1 MRKHF
6 AVLIALL
13 ISLALLSCKAG
24 ESTTSL
30 RVNID
35 RGKRTISP
43 TASQLNIQTFVIYT
57 TGPDGK
63 SGIQKTV
70 YSDSTTLEGLKIGEW
85 TIRVEGKN
93 TEGTIIATGE
103 NKIMLSSANN
113 LVEVSLTDLYGK
125 GNLDLEFRWDN
136 KRITNTKLEASMK
149 AQGSD
154 EVIALSDKLIKD
166 SDYTYSLQMS
176 SLDSGSYVMT
186 GSLYS
191 ENTKVGGFT
200 EAIRISNG
208 VTTKGVISLG
218 LDKIINTEV
227 GFSNLTSVPIECK
240 IEGITELIPSRE
252 SINATV
258 KITTSNITDSSLKCE
273 WYLDGVSVGSG
284 RTISITPEP
293 GDHRLDVVVS
303 TEHNGSLGSD
313 AITFTAANLF
323 KGLPYR
329 LNTYKSDDNLMLSG
343 RTLVKIVPDNNKS
356 KINSIMII
364 SRDRK
369 YLQTLLMSESGYK
382 ISQSQSLTDSSW
394 NYKYEVNDVV
404 FYGEPLK
411 GTLYATVLCNGPLI
425 ATYQYNTSSALLNN
439 KAIVSIGAQA
449 TSTGTITNFGY
460 GAYLSESKFIF
471 THGYNPDTYSQ
482 GILTLNAH
490 AGESSGDWS
499 KYVNYNLN
507 TYPNAKLNGVPYS
520 GGSTLAATNGTNSA
534 LAAIGRGLL
543 HAYTYLKTSSDGST
557 KTVLVMNGIED
568 AGGEI
573 SGLAVAGDV
582 YLLALV
588 KPSSST
594 SEIQVYK
601 YDRANYKLEKV
612 TAFSNSGSNYKL
624 LASTST
630 TGYLYTLDEENKQIV
645 ALSFNQATQS
655 FSIVGAVTIPDA
667 KYNAMDISDDGT
679 MLVLY
684 DKNSADRITVLNVKV
699 TD

>member
-113 LVEVSLTDLYGK
+113 LIEVSLTDLYGK

-252 SINATV
+252 TINATV

-411 GTLYATVLCNGPLI
+411 GTLNATVLCNGPLI
-425 ATYQYNTSSALLNN
+425 ATYQYNTNSALLNN

-507 TYPNAKLNGVPYS
+507 TYPNAKLNGVSYS

-534 LAAIGRGLL
+534 LTAIGRGLL

-568 AGGEI
+568 TGGEI

-684 DKNSADRITVLNVKV
+684 DKSSADRITVLNVKV

>member
-252 SINATV
+252 AINATV

-411 GTLYATVLCNGPLI
+411 GTLNATVLCNGPLI

-534 LAAIGRGLL
+534 LTAIGRGLL
-543 HAYTYLKTSSDGST
+543 HAYTYLKTASDGST

-645 ALSFNQATQS
+645 ALFFNQATQS

>member
-252 SINATV
+252 AINATV

-411 GTLYATVLCNGPLI
+411 GTLNATVLCNGPLI

-507 TYPNAKLNGVPYS
+507 TYPNAKLQGVPYS
-520 GGSTLAATNGTNSA
+520 GGSMLAATNGTNSA
-534 LAAIGRGLL
+534 LTAIGRGLL

-557 KTVLVMNGIED
+557 RTVLVMNGIED

>member
-6 AVLIALL
+6 AALLALL

-93 TEGTIIATGE
+93 NDGTIIATGE
-103 NKIMLSSANN
+103 NKIMLSAANN
-113 LVEVSLTDLYGK
+113 LIEVSLTDLYGK

-136 KRITNTKLEASMK
+136 NRITNTKLEASMK

-154 EVIALSDKLIKD
+154 EVIMLTDKLIKN

-176 SLDSGSYVMT
+176 SLDAGSYVMT

-191 ENTKVGGFT
+191 DSTKVGGFT

-208 VTTKGVISLG
+208 VTTKGTISLG

-258 KITTSNITDSSLKCE
+258 KITTSNITDASLSCE
-273 WYLDGVSVGSG
+273 WYLDGVSIGSG
-284 RTISITPEP
+284 RTITLKPEP
-293 GDHRLDVVVS
+293 GDHRLDVVVA

-329 LNTYKSDDNLMLSG
+329 LNTYKGDDNLMLSG
-343 RTLVKIVPDNNKS
+343 RTLVKIVPDNDKTKTN
-356 KINSIMII
+356 NIMLL

-369 YLQTLLMSESGYK
+369 YLQTLLMSETSYK
-382 ISQSQSLTDSSW
+382 ISQSQALTDSSW
-394 NYKYEVNDVV
+394 NYKYEVKDVV
-404 FYGEPLK
+404 FYGEPQR
-411 GTLYATVLCNGPLI
+411 GTLNATLLCDGPLI
-425 ATYQYNTSSALLNN
+425 ATYQYNTNSALLNN
-439 KAIVSIGAQA
+439 KALVSIGAQA
-449 TSTGTITNFGY
+449 TSVSTITNFGY
-460 GAYLSESKFIF
+460 AAYLADSKYIF
-471 THGYNPDTYSQ
+471 THGYNPDTYAQ
-482 GILTLNAH
+482 GILLLNSA
-490 AGESSGDWS
+490 AGLSSGDWS
-499 KYVNYNLN
+499 NYVAYNLN
-507 TYPNAKLNGVPYS
+507 SYSNAKMYGVSYD
-520 GGSTLAATNGTNSA
+520 GGNILTATNGTTVA
-534 LAAIGRGLL
+534 ATAIGQGFIIL
-543 HAYTYLKTSSDGST
+543 YSYLKEADGST
-557 KTVLVMNGIED
+557 RTVNRF
-568 AGGEI
+568 AGVADTGGDI
-573 SGLAVAGDV
+573 SGLAVIGEN
-582 YLLALV
+582 YILALV
-588 KPSSST
+588 KLSSST

-601 YDRANYKLEKV
+601 FDRSSYAVEKV
-612 TAFSNSGSNYKL
+612 AAFANSGSNYKL
-624 LASTST
+624 LAYSSS
-630 TGYLYTLDEENKQIV
+630 TGYLYTLDAENKQIV
-645 ALSFNQATQS
+645 TLSFNQATQS
-655 FSIVGAVTIPDA
+655 FSIVGAVTIPDSN
-667 KYNAMDISDDGT
+667 YNAIDISDDGT

-684 DKNSADRITVLNVKV
+684 DKNSANRITVLNVKV

>member
-252 SINATV
+252 AINATV

-411 GTLYATVLCNGPLI
+411 GTLNATVLCNGPLI

-534 LAAIGRGLL
+534 LTAIGRGLL

-557 KTVLVMNGIED
+557 RTVLVMNGIED

>member
-6 AVLIALL
+6 AVLLALL

-93 TEGTIIATGE
+93 NDGTIIATGE
-103 NKIMLSSANN
+103 NKIMLSAANN
-113 LVEVSLTDLYGK
+113 LIEVSLTDLYGK

-136 KRITNTKLEASMK
+136 NRITNTKLEASMK

-154 EVIALSDKLIKD
+154 EVIMLTDKLIKN

-176 SLDSGSYVMT
+176 SLDAGSYVMT

-191 ENTKVGGFT
+191 DSTKVGGFT

-208 VTTKGVISLG
+208 VTTKGTISLG

-258 KITTSNITDSSLKCE
+258 KITTSNITDTSLSCE
-273 WYLDGVSVGSG
+273 WYLDGVSIGSG
-284 RTISITPEP
+284 RTITLKPEP
-293 GDHRLDVVVS
+293 GDHRLDVVVA

-329 LNTYKSDDNLMLSG
+329 LNTYKGDDNLMLSG
-343 RTLVKIVPDNNKS
+343 RTLVKIVPDNDKTKTN
-356 KINSIMII
+356 NIMLL

-369 YLQTLLMSESGYK
+369 YLQTLLMSETSYK
-382 ISQSQSLTDSSW
+382 ISQSQALTDSSW
-394 NYKYEVNDVV
+394 NYKYEVKDVV
-404 FYGEPLK
+404 FYGEPQR
-411 GTLYATVLCNGPLI
+411 GTLNATLLCDGPLI
-425 ATYQYNTSSALLNN
+425 ATYQYNTNSALLNN
-439 KAIVSIGAQA
+439 KALVSIGAQA
-449 TSTGTITNFGY
+449 TSVSTITNFGY
-460 GAYLSESKFIF
+460 AAYLADSKYIF
-471 THGYNPDTYSQ
+471 THGYNPDTYAQ
-482 GILTLNAH
+482 GVLLLNSA
-490 AGESSGDWS
+490 AGLSSGDWS
-499 KYVNYNLN
+499 NYVAYNLN
-507 TYPNAKLNGVPYS
+507 SYSNAKMYGVSYD
-520 GGSTLAATNGTNSA
+520 GGNILTATNGTTVA
-534 LAAIGRGLL
+534 ATAIGQGFIIL
-543 HAYTYLKTSSDGST
+543 YSYLKEADGST
-557 KTVLVMNGIED
+557 RTVNRF
-568 AGGEI
+568 AGVADTGGDI
-573 SGLAVAGDV
+573 SGLAVIGEN
-582 YLLALV
+582 YILALV
-588 KPSSST
+588 KLSSST

-601 YDRANYKLEKV
+601 FDRSSYAVEKV
-612 TAFSNSGSNYKL
+612 AAFANSGSNYKL
-624 LASTST
+624 LAYSSS
-630 TGYLYTLDEENKQIV
+630 TGYLYTLDAENKQIV
-645 ALSFNQATQS
+645 TLSFNQATQS
-655 FSIVGAVTIPDA
+655 FSIVGAVTIPDSN
-667 KYNAMDISDDGT
+667 YNAIDISDDGT

-684 DKNSADRITVLNVKV
+684 DKNSANRITVLNVKV

>member
-1 MRKHF
+1 MKKHF
-6 AVLIALL
+6 SVLAILF

-24 ESTTSL
+24 ESTTTL

-63 SGIQKTV
+63 NGIQKTV

-93 TEGTIIATGE
+93 NEGTIIATGE
-103 NKIMLSSANN
+103 NKIMLSAANN

-149 AQGSD
+149 AQGSE
-154 EVIALSDKLIKD
+154 EVIDLSNKLIKD

-186 GSLYS
+186 GTLYS
-191 ENTKVGGFT
+191 EGTKVGGFT

-240 IEGITELIPSRE
+240 IEGISELIPSRE
-252 SINATV
+252 ALNATV
-258 KITTSNITDSSLKCE
+258 KITTSNISDSSLTCE

-284 RTISITPEP
+284 RTITIKPEP

-329 LNTYKSDDNLMLSG
+329 LNTYKGDDNLMLSG
-343 RTLVKIVPDNNKS
+343 RTLVKIVPDNDKTKTN
-356 KINSIMII
+356 NIMVI

-369 YLQTLLMSESGYK
+369 YLQTLLMSESSYK

-394 NYKYEVNDVV
+394 NYKYEVKDVV
-404 FYGEPLK
+404 FYGEPQR
-411 GTLYATVLCNGPLI
+411 GTLNATLLCNGPLI
-425 ATYQYNTSSALLNN
+425 ATYQYNTNSALLNN

-449 TSTGTITNFGY
+449 TSVSTITNFGY
-460 GAYLSESKFIF
+460 AAYLSEPKYIF
-471 THGYNPDTYSQ
+471 THGYNPDTYSH
-482 GILTLNAH
+482 GYLVLNTA

-499 KYVNYNLN
+499 NYVAYNLN
-507 TYPNAKLNGVPYS
+507 TYPNAKLQSVPYD
-520 GGSTLAATNGTNSA
+520 GGNILTATNGTNSA
-534 LAAIGRGLL
+534 TTAVGRGMIHL
-543 HAYTYLKTSSDGST
+543 YTYQKQNSDGSY
-557 KTVLVMNGIED
+557 KTILRFNGVPD
-568 AGGEI
+568 VGGEI
-573 SGLAVAGDV
+573 SGIALVGDAYV
-582 YLLALV
+582 LALV
-588 KPSSST
+588 KPT
-594 SEIQVYK
+594 TTTAEIQVYK
-601 YDRANYKLEKV
+601 YDRSSYSLTKV
-612 TAFSNSGSNYKL
+612 SSFAKTGSNYKL
-624 LASTST
+624 LACSSATN
-630 TGYLYTLDEENKQIV
+630 YLYTLDEENKQIV
-645 ALSFNQATQS
+645 TLSFNQATQS
-655 FSIVGAVTIPDA
+655 FSVVGAVTIPDA
-667 KYNAMDISDDGT
+667 KYNTMDISDDGT

>member
-252 SINATV
+252 AINATV

-411 GTLYATVLCNGPLI
+411 GTLNATVLCNGPLI

-534 LAAIGRGLL
+534 LTAIGRGLL
-543 HAYTYLKTSSDGST
+543 HAYTYLKTASDGST

>member
-1 MRKHF
+1 MKKQF

-43 TASQLNIQTFVIYT
+43 SASQLNIQTFVIYT

-113 LVEVSLTDLYGK
+113 LIEVSLTDLYGK

-154 EVIALSDKLIKD
+154 EVIELSDKLIKD

-176 SLDSGSYVMT
+176 SLNSGSYVMT

-208 VTTKGVISLG
+208 VTTKGTISLG

-252 SINATV
+252 AINATV
-258 KITTSNITDSSLKCE
+258 KITTSNITDSSLNAE
-273 WYLDGVSVGSG
+273 WYLDGVSIGSG

-329 LNTYKSDDNLMLSG
+329 LNTYKGDDNLMLSG
-343 RTLVKIVPDNNKS
+343 RTLVKIVPDNNKA
-356 KINSIMII
+356 KINNIMII

-369 YLQTLLMSESGYK
+369 YLQTLLMSETGYK

-411 GTLYATVLCNGPLI
+411 GTLNATLLCNGPLI
-425 ATYQYNTSSALLNN
+425 ATYQYNTGSALLNN

-449 TSTGTITNFGY
+449 TSVSTITNFGY
-460 GAYLSESKFIF
+460 GAYLSESKYIF
-471 THGYNPDTYSQ
+471 AHGYNPDTYTH
-482 GILTLNAH
+482 GVVALNAH

-499 KYVNYNLN
+499 SYVAYNLN
-507 TYPNAKLNGVPYS
+507 TYPNAKLQSVPYS
-520 GGSTLAATNGTNSA
+520 GGSTLAATNGINTA
-534 LAAIGRGLL
+534 LTSIGRGLL
-543 HAYTYLKTSSDGST
+543 HAFTYIKTYSDGNSR
-557 KTVLVMNGIED
+557 TVLVMNGIED
-568 AGGEI
+568 VGGEI
-573 SGLAVAGDV
+573 SGLAVAGDA

-588 KPSSST
+588 KPTSST

-601 YDRANYKLEKV
+601 YDRAKYKLEKV
-612 TAFSNSGSNYKL
+612 TSFTKSGSNYKL

-645 ALSFNQATQS
+645 TLSFNQATQS
-655 FSIVGAVTIPDA
+655 FSVVGAVTIPDA

-684 DKNSADRITVLNVKV
+684 NKTSADRITVLNVKV

>member
-252 SINATV
+252 AINATV

-411 GTLYATVLCNGPLI
+411 GTLNATVLCNGPLI

-534 LAAIGRGLL
+534 LTAIGRGLL